1 VSLNIHLVTVGHVK
15 GEAVSKGP
23 VIETFQNYQ
32 NISRL
37 YLLCSHEKAIREI
50 SNELKLF
57 RRLEV
62 VGIEID
68 PFDFTDIIGKI
79 IEIHG
84 KERKIEP
91 KANFYVNVT
100 GGTKVMSC
108 AALVGANYIGA
119 IAYYVRE
126 DDETSIEL
134 TPPKIPPQDLTV
146 IQRKIVKAAD
156 KRPLTQTQIHNT
168 LNISVQKVN
177 YNCKSLERYGYLS
190 IMAHE
195 SDGRATL
202 IRLTPLGK
210 VALRAF

>member
-1 VSLNIHLVTVGHVK
+1 MSLNIHFVTVGHAK
-15 GEAVSKGP
+15 GEAISKGP

-68 PFDFTDIIGKI
+68 PFNFTDIIGKI

-126 DDETSIEL
+126 DDEKSIEL

-168 LNISVQKVN
+168 LNISIQKVN
-177 YNCKSLERYGYLS
+177 YNCKSLEGYGYLN

-202 IRLTPLGK
+202 IHLTPLGK